1 MICVSS
7 TALADP
13 GHSTSND
20 ASRPLFK
27 HLLETYFASES
38 VGEVIVSA
46 RNVAQAERIRDVLG
60 SANKEQIIVVDDVET
75 FGQVGPA
82 TGILSAHA
90 KYPNRTFCV
99 LAVDFPKADNVA
111 LEELMRGH
119 EAIRDSPVTCFMH
132 VEDGHPEVR
141 FAISCVNA
149 S

>member
-1 MICVSS
+1 MIGVSS
-7 TALADP
+7 TTLAGP

-38 VGEVIVSA
+38 VDKVIVSA
-46 RNVAQAERIRDVLG
+46 RNVAQAERIRGALG
-60 SANKEQIIVVDDVET
+60 PAHEGQVIVVDDVET

-82 TGILSAHA
+82 TGILTAHA
-90 KYPNRTFCV
+90 KYPDRTLCV
-99 LAVDFPKADNVA
+99 LAVDFPKADNAA

-119 EAIRDSPVTCFMH
+119 EAMRDSPVTCFMH

-141 FAISCVNA
+141 SATFCVNV